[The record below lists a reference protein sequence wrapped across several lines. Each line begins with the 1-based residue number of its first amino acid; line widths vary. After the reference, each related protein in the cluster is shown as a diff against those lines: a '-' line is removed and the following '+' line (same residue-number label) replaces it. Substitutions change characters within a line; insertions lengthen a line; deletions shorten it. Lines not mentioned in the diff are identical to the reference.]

1 MGSPPVAVSQ
11 CRPCSVLTSGD
22 QDYCFPPTH
31 ISSLSMNILHSVC
44 LVLLASVSCISA
56 HKGPHYKV
64 HCSEDSLRV
73 DMVKH
78 EDVSAVYLNHLKD
91 YPDPACKPEIEGS
104 RATFLLSLENIYQCM
119 VTRVED
125 RNTGRKVFYHR
136 VVVEYGDKAPKD
148 VFLVKCDTGYSTGH
162 GLNGTADVEVEPL
175 SVVKRQAEFP
185 ANFREDY
192 DVLIDEDV
200 VEGHAPVPVLNVGV
214 RQSGTLID
222 NELNVKPGTPLNM
235 EVYLDTVSAKVYG
248 LMVTGME
255 VTDTKDQNE
264 PILVNGCSVDPY
276 LFENFQ
282 TQDGDF
288 LKAKFRAFKFPQS
301 SFVLFK
307 GTVNVCLD
315 SCLGVTCSN
324 GQRGFG
330 RKKRSVHEGGDP
342 NKVYEI
348 SMSTV
353 IKMECDDCSK
363 AKYMEKETVS
373 HIREKIC
380 ELRVLLLLQ
389 PFPPL
394 PSLLPLGVSV
404 SVPAMGPVIAQYRIH
419 AVNLGL
425 Y

>member
-1 MGSPPVAVSQ
+1 MKIIG
-11 CRPCSVLTSGD
+11 
-22 QDYCFPPTH
+22 
-31 ISSLSMNILHSVC
+31 
-44 LVLLASVSCISA
+44 SVSLLLLINAWGSLA

-64 HCSEDSLRV
+64 HCSEDILKV
-73 DMVKH
+73 DLVVH
-78 EDVSAVYLNHLKD
+78 EDVTDMYLQHLKD

-104 RATFLLSLENIYQCM
+104 RATFHLSLDNIYQCM
-119 VTRVED
+119 VTKVVNK
-125 RNTGRKVFYHR
+125 NTGRKVFYHR

-148 VFLVKCDTGYSTGH
+148 AFLVKCDTGVNT
-162 GLNGTADVEVEPL
+162 LNTTQSYDVEIEGL
-175 SVVKRQAEFP
+175 SLVKRQAEFP
-185 ANFREDY
+185 EFFREEDY
-192 DVLIDEDV
+192 IEITDT
-200 VEGHAPVPVLNVGV
+200 VEASAPIPELTVGV

-235 EVYLDTVSAKVYG
+235 EVYLDSISRSVYG

-301 SFVLFK
+301 PFVLFK

-315 SCLGVTCSN
+315 SCSGVQCSN

-330 RKKRSVHEGGDP
+330 RKKREVSDSADP

-353 IKMECDDCSK
+353 IKMECDDCTK
-363 AKYMEKETVS
+363 GKYIEKETIS
-373 HIREKIC
+373 HIREKV
-380 ELRVLLLLQ
+380 EFRHSDEAALSALFHEFGSARYVNYESESGAAV
-389 PFPPL
+389 
-394 PSLLPLGVSV
+394 SLVSV
-404 SVPAMGPVIAQYRIH
+404 SLF
-419 AVNLGL
+419 LGL
-425 Y
+425 LGLTLWLSSDL